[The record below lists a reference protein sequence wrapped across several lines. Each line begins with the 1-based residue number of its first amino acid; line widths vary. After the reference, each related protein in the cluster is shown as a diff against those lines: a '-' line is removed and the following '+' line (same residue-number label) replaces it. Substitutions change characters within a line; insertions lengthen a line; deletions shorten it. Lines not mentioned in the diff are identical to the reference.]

1 MKYQF
6 ITTHRQEFEITVM
19 ALANPIASGPAKNS
33 SIRVSKSGY
42 YAWRQRP
49 VSGREMANQKLT
61 QQIEE
66 IHQQSRQTYGSP
78 RIQAELADQGV
89 KCGPNRVARL
99 MQEAE
104 LQAKQSRQFKVT
116 TTDSAHNYP
125 VAPNLLARNFQANR
139 ANEKWLADITYIPTA
154 EGWLYLAAVMDL
166 YSRRIV
172 GWAMGES
179 LERGLPLAA
188 LQMALDTR
196 QPLPGL
202 LHHSDR
208 GSQYASDDYQ
218 AVLTKSQMQ
227 VSMSRTGNCYD
238 NAPMESFFGTLK
250 TELVYHCHYAT
261 RAEAKTAIFEYIEVF
276 YNRFRRHSALGYQSP
291 VVFEQSAMTA

>member
-19 ALANPIASGPAKNS
+19 C
-33 SIRVSKSGY
+33 RVLQVSRSGY
-42 YAWRQRP
+42 YAWRRRP

-276 YNRFRRHSALGYQSP
+276 YNRFRRHSALDYQSP
-291 VVFEQSAMTA
+291 VAFEQSAMTA

>member
-19 ALANPIASGPAKNS
+19 C
-33 SIRVSKSGY
+33 RVLQVSRSGY
-42 YAWRQRP
+42 YAWRRRP

-261 RAEAKTAIFEYIEVF
+261 RAEAKTAIFEYIELF

>member
-19 ALANPIASGPAKNS
+19 C
-33 SIRVSKSGY
+33 RVLQVSRSGY

>member
-19 ALANPIASGPAKNS
+19 C
-33 SIRVSKSGY
+33 RVLQVSRSGY
-42 YAWRQRP
+42 YAWRRRP

-116 TTDSAHNYP
+116 TTDSAHN
-125 VAPNLLARNFQANR
+125 
-139 ANEKWLADITYIPTA
+139 
-154 EGWLYLAAVMDL
+154 
-166 YSRRIV
+166 
-172 GWAMGES
+172 
-179 LERGLPLAA
+179 
-188 LQMALDTR
+188 
-196 QPLPGL
+196 
-202 LHHSDR
+202 
-208 GSQYASDDYQ
+208 
-218 AVLTKSQMQ
+218 
-227 VSMSRTGNCYD
+227 
-238 NAPMESFFGTLK
+238 
-250 TELVYHCHYAT
+250 
-261 RAEAKTAIFEYIEVF
+261 
-276 YNRFRRHSALGYQSP
+276 
-291 VVFEQSAMTA
+291 